1 LLRYNLRGENVR
13 SPRAERGVDGMYD
26 IFKATTD
33 GLMITDEIL
42 KDCWVRV
49 ANPTSAECE
58 FLSKRLGVPQAF
70 LTDPLDLDERARIET
85 DEGVTLIIVRI
96 PYFDKDNVDIPYT
109 TLPLGIIFTDD
120 CILTV
125 CAKYLDNTLDFV
137 NGKVKNFSIES
148 RGRFILQI
156 FFRTAL
162 LYLSYLKDINKR
174 TDSIEMELHKSMRN
188 VELIKLLNLEKSLVF
203 FTTSL
208 RSNELMME
216 RIAKTGLRMTE
227 DDKELL
233 DDVIIENRQ
242 GIEMANIYSNILS
255 GMMDAFASVINN
267 NLTLVMKFLTSVTI
281 IFMIP
286 TFVSSTFGMNVPLPF
301 QNSPH
306 AFLIVTGISLLL
318 SLTGVAIFW
327 KRKWF

>member
-1 LLRYNLRGENVR
+1 MYN
-13 SPRAERGVDGMYD
+13 
-26 IFKATTD
+26 IFKATSD
-33 GLMITDEIL
+33 GLMITDEFL

-49 ANPTSAECE
+49 SNPTAEECE
-58 FLSKRLGVPQAF
+58 FLAKSLGIPIAF
-70 LTDPLDLDERARIET
+70 LTDPLDMDERARIET
-85 DEGVTLIIVRI
+85 DEGVTLVIVRI
-96 PYFDKDNVDIPYT
+96 PYFDKDNVDIPYM

-125 CAKYLDNTLDFV
+125 CTKFVENFLDFV

-148 RGRFILQI
+148 RGRFLLQI

-174 TDSIEMELHKSMRN
+174 TDFIEGELHKSMRN
-188 VELIKLLNLEKSLVF
+188 VELIRLLNIEKSLVF

-208 RSNELMME
+208 RSNEFMME
-216 RIAKTGLRMTE
+216 RLQKTGIRMTE
-227 DDKELL
+227 DDKEML

-242 GIEMANIYSNILS
+242 AIEMANIYSNILS

-267 NLTLVMKFLTSVTI
+267 NLTLVMKLLTSVTI
-281 IFMIP
+281 ILMIP

-306 AFLIVTGISLLL
+306 AFLIVTGISFIL
-318 SLTGVAIFW
+318 SLIGVIIFW
-327 KRKWF
+327 RRKWF